1 MLFKYKFLIRMLMR
15 KSLLS
20 HINKSHRV
28 ALESK
33 KNPSIAGEVMTQ
45 SGSVDPFLAFLE
57 L

>member
-1 MLFKYKFLIRMLMR
+1 MLMR

-20 HINKSHRV
+20 HVNKPHGV
-28 ALESK
+28 APESR

>member
-1 MLFKYKFLIRMLMR
+1 MLLNTSFRMLMR

-20 HINKSHRV
+20 HVNKPHGV
-28 ALESK
+28 ALESR